1 MTFVYRMR
9 GLYTF
14 ALTGRIAT
22 YKTKTQGVAL
32 GYGVLGFQPGHT
44 KLKAHGVVWAMSS
57 CPFRAQKAMKTVEQP
72 FTCAIEAYTTKAK
85 LQHIKR

>member
-1 MTFVYRMR
+1 MR

-44 KLKAHGVVWAMSS
+44 KLKAHGVALGYGVLGFQPGHTKLKAHGVVWDME
-57 CPFRAQKAMKTVEQP
+57 R
-72 FTCAIEAYTTKAK
+72 
-85 LQHIKR
+85 